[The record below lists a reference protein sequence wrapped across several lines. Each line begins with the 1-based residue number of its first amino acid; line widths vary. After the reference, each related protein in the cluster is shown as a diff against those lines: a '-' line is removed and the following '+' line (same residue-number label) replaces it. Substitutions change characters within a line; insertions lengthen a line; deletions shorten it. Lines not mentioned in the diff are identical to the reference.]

1 MINGKVK
8 RKEKKGINKN
18 EEGEEESGRKVGSLG
33 AEKLKIWRKG
43 EKFRLHGAQ
52 PFFC

>member
-1 MINGKVK
+1 MINGKDK
-8 RKEKKGINKN
+8 RKGKKWINKN
-18 EEGEEESGRKVGSLG
+18 EEGEEESGRKVGSGG
-33 AEKLKIWRKG
+33 AEKLKIWRKD